1 MAELDTFN
9 SFMMTPQG
17 TQFSLSYHA
26 VPYHEAIM
34 QISWHGIYYSQIS
47 GLLLS
52 SPLPYRESSCLM
64 VQPNV
69 YIAQKI
75 IIYNTM
81 ITKKCHQSLQ
91 YIFLQKLQ
99 QVFELAAAWYTYAFA
114 HDGVSYTPAQCL
126 INIQLHLSCQVLR
139 ADIGLHFFAIAKSE
153 SRRKKSNNKNQKL
166 SLLVNIILKN

>member
-99 QVFELAAAWYTYAFA
+99 QVFELGCGVVYLRFCTRWSKVHSCLVSNKYPTSPQLPGSSSRHWSAFF
-114 HDGVSYTPAQCL
+114 C
-126 INIQLHLSCQVLR
+126 NCQ
-139 ADIGLHFFAIAKSE
+139 I
-153 SRRKKSNNKNQKL
+153 
-166 SLLVNIILKN
+166 